1 MNFINKIVKD
11 SKNYINNTNTNNTN
25 NTNSEKEKEKE
36 KEMFFVFIINDKYVR
51 WEIFSSNSTVND
63 VYNLL
68 QTKYHVKYCTIYM
81 NEIEI
86 SRYKLMKLSKLCK
99 KDGDTMYISTD
110 ENYTLSSSIK

>member
-1 MNFINKIVKD
+1 MNFINMFM
-11 SKNYINNTNTNNTN
+11 NNTDNTD
-25 NTNSEKEKEKE
+25 NTNSEKE

-51 WEIFSSNSTVND
+51 WEIFSSKSTVND

-86 SRYKLMKLSKLCK
+86 SRYKLMKLSTLCK
-99 KDGDTMYISTD
+99 KEGDTMYISTD

>member
-1 MNFINKIVKD
+1 MDIFNKFI
-11 SKNYINNTNTNNTN
+11 KNNATNNTN
-25 NTNSEKEKEKE
+25 NTNTNSE

>member
-25 NTNSEKEKEKE
+25 SEKEKE

>member
-25 NTNSEKEKEKE
+25 NTNSEKE

-86 SRYKLMKLSKLCK
+86 SRYKLMKLSTLCK
-99 KDGDTMYISTD
+99 KEGDTMYISTD

>member
-25 NTNSEKEKEKE
+25 PEKE

>member
-1 MNFINKIVKD
+1 MNFINNIVND

-25 NTNSEKEKEKE
+25 NTNSEKE

-63 VYNLL
+63 VHNLL

>member
-1 MNFINKIVKD
+1 MNFINKIVND

-25 NTNSEKEKEKE
+25 SEKEKE

>member
-1 MNFINKIVKD
+1 MNFINMFM
-11 SKNYINNTNTNNTN
+11 NNTDNTDNTNNTN
-25 NTNSEKEKEKE
+25 NTNSEKE

-51 WEIFSSNSTVND
+51 WEIFSSKSTVND

-81 NEIEI
+81 NDIPLSI
-86 SRYKLMKLSKLCK
+86 YKMVKLSTLCK

>member
-25 NTNSEKEKEKE
+25 SEKE

>member
-1 MNFINKIVKD
+1 MDIFNKFI
-11 SKNYINNTNTNNTN
+11 KNNATNNTNNTN
-25 NTNSEKEKEKE
+25 NTNSE

>member
-1 MNFINKIVKD
+1 MNFINKIVND

-25 NTNSEKEKEKE
+25 SEKE

-63 VYNLL
+63 VHNLL

-110 ENYTLSSSIK
+110 ENYTLSRSIK

>member
-1 MNFINKIVKD
+1 MNFINKIVND
-11 SKNYINNTNTNNTN
+11 SKNYINNTNNTN
-25 NTNSEKEKEKE
+25 NTNSEKE

>member
-11 SKNYINNTNTNNTN
+11 SKNYINNTNMNNTN
-25 NTNSEKEKEKE
+25 NTNSEKE
-36 KEMFFVFIINDKYVR
+36 KEMFFVFIINDNYVR

>member
-1 MNFINKIVKD
+1 MFMNNTD
-11 SKNYINNTNTNNTN
+11 NTNTNTA
-25 NTNSEKEKEKE
+25 
-36 KEMFFVFIINDKYVR
+36 KEMFFVFVINDKYVR

>member
-1 MNFINKIVKD
+1 MNFINMFM
-11 SKNYINNTNTNNTN
+11 NNTD
-25 NTNSEKEKEKE
+25 NTNSEKE

-51 WEIFSSNSTVND
+51 WEIFSSKSTVND

-86 SRYKLMKLSKLCK
+86 SRYKLMKLSTLCK
-99 KDGDTMYISTD
+99 REGDTMYISTD

>member
-25 NTNSEKEKEKE
+25 NTNSE

-86 SRYKLMKLSKLCK
+86 SRYKRLKLSKLCK
-99 KDGDTMYISTD
+99 KDGDTVYILTD
-110 ENYTLSSSIK
+110 ENYTLSHSIK

>member
-1 MNFINKIVKD
+1 MNFINMFM
-11 SKNYINNTNTNNTN
+11 NNTDNTD
-25 NTNSEKEKEKE
+25 NTNSEKE

-86 SRYKLMKLSKLCK
+86 SRYKLMKLSTLCK
-99 KDGDTMYISTD
+99 KEGDTMYISTD

>member
-1 MNFINKIVKD
+1 MNFINMFM
-11 SKNYINNTNTNNTN
+11 NNTDNTD
-25 NTNSEKEKEKE
+25 NTNSEKE

-51 WEIFSSNSTVND
+51 WEIFSSKSTVND

-86 SRYKLMKLSKLCK
+86 SRYKLMKLSTLCK

>member
-25 NTNSEKEKEKE
+25 NTNSEKEKE
-36 KEMFFVFIINDKYVR
+36 MFFVFIINDNYVR

>member
-1 MNFINKIVKD
+1 MNFINKIVND

-25 NTNSEKEKEKE
+25 NTNSEKE

-99 KDGDTMYISTD
+99 LCKKDGDTMYISTD

>member
-1 MNFINKIVKD
+1 MNFINKIVND

-25 NTNSEKEKEKE
+25 NTNSEKE

>member
-1 MNFINKIVKD
+1 MNFINMFM
-11 SKNYINNTNTNNTN
+11 NNTD
-25 NTNSEKEKEKE
+25 NTNSEKE

-51 WEIFSSNSTVND
+51 WEIFSSKSTVND

-86 SRYKLMKLSKLCK
+86 SRYKLMKLSTLCK
-99 KDGDTMYISTD
+99 KEGDTMYISTD

>member
-25 NTNSEKEKEKE
+25 SEKEKE
-36 KEMFFVFIINDKYVR
+36 KEMFFVFIINDNYVR

>member
-1 MNFINKIVKD
+1 M
-11 SKNYINNTNTNNTN
+11 NNTDNTN
-25 NTNSEKEKEKE
+25 NTNSEKE

-86 SRYKLMKLSKLCK
+86 SRYKLMKLSTLCK
-99 KDGDTMYISTD
+99 KEGDTMYISTD